1 MPFILA
7 YFLMSSPLDSLH
19 EIDKQDRWLSEDKFE
34 HIFFSSFLL
43 GSSYCLYRY
52 ELNKSD
58 ASARQVGIGIA
69 LFIGISKE
77 LYDLADRGN
86 PSFKDILADIIGI
99 VIGVL
104 VFT

>member
-1 MPFILA
+1 MAFILA
-7 YFLMSSPLDSLH
+7 CFLVSTPLDSLQG
-19 EIDKQDRWLSEDKFE
+19 IDRQNGWLSEDKFE

-43 GSSYCLYRY
+43 GSSYYLYRN

-58 ASARQVGIGIA
+58 ASAREVGIGIA
-69 LFIGISKE
+69 LSIGISKE

-86 PSFKDILADIIGI
+86 PSFKDILADIVGI
-99 VIGVL
+99 VVGIL

>member
-1 MPFILA
+1 MAFILA
-7 YFLMSSPLDSLH
+7 CFLVSTPLDSLY
-19 EIDKQDRWLSEDKFE
+19 EVNKQDRWLSEDKFE

-43 GSSYCLYRY
+43 GLSYCLYRN

-69 LFIGISKE
+69 LSIGISKE

-86 PSFKDILADIIGI
+86 PSFKDILADIVGI
-99 VIGVL
+99 VIGIL